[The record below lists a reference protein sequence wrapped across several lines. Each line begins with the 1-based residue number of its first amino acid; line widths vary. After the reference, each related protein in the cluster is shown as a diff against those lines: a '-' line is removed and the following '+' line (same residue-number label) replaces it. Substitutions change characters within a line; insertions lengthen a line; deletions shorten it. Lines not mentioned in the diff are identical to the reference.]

1 MWKEFKAFL
10 VKDNII
16 GLAIAVI
23 LGLALNKLVTS
34 VVDDVI
40 MPVVNLATAATG
52 GNWKDWYL
60 PLTSAGADGPK
71 MLIGNIIGN
80 LINFVVIGL
89 VCFSSPAGRRSR
101 PHKRQRGRGGAKEV
115 PPSPH
120 LTLHSSPAMTSLA
133 ARLHLGSDACVGNV
147 IGSGIFI
154 VPCGPAAPGP

>member
-1 MWKEFKAFL
+1 MWTEFKTFL

-40 MPVVNLATAATG
+40 MPVVNLATASTG

-60 PLTSAGADGPK
+60 PLTSAGAEGPS

-80 LINFVVIGL
+80 LINFIVIGF
-89 VCFSSPAGRRSR
+89 VCFMIAKAFVKPKPA
-101 PHKRQRGRGGAKEV
+101 
-115 PPSPH
+115 
-120 LTLHSSPAMTSLA
+120 
-133 ARLHLGSDACVGNV
+133 
-147 IGSGIFI
+147 
-154 VPCGPAAPGP
+154 